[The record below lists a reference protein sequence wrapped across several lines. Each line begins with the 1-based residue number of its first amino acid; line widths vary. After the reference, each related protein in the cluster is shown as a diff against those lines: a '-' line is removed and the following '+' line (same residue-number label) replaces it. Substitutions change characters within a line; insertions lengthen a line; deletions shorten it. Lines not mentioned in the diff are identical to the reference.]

1 MRSLAIRTGPSHVGL
16 REAVCFVVP
25 AVMFA
30 TYRLVG
36 QLYLSEFIL
45 AALIPML
52 LLSEGWRLGDRQ
64 ARKFLVLAAIW
75 LCAQCATDL
84 VRHTSFQDYARGWSK
99 IGFTIVDFGALYMLL
114 RSRRQIVIFAAG
126 LVAGTVLMF
135 FAAPNVYAA
144 EEPWKFGLGP
154 AVTVGIVLLA
164 MAGKRLVW
172 PPAALAGAAVLNI
185 VMGFRSAGGICFLTA
200 VFLWVQR
207 YRSRQVRSGRG
218 ARPSQAI
225 ALFVVVCAAGWLMIR
240 TYERAA
246 ESGVLGEAAEKKYEA
261 QGSGRYGL
269 LLGGRSETLIS
280 LEAISDSPVIG
291 HGSWAKDPRYA
302 AAYWQRAG
310 LLGYHQGPGEETDL
324 IPTHSHLFGAWVESG
339 LPGAVFWIWCF
350 LLALRA
356 LLRLFAEN
364 DRLSPLIVFIAV
376 SFMWDI
382 LFSPYGGLARLSAMF
397 YVVTLMSFLACSEVR
412 ARYRDYLIRP
422 VRLARMGLRGEP

>member
-1 MRSLAIRTGPSHVGL
+1 MRPVSLAAPLLVSF
-16 REAVCFVVP
+16 REALCFLVP

-30 TYRLVG
+30 KYRVIG
-36 QLYLSEFIL
+36 ELYLSEFIL

-52 LLSEGWRLGDRQ
+52 LLSEGARLGDRR
-64 ARKFLVLAAIW
+64 ARKFLILAAIW

-84 VRHTSFQDYARGWSK
+84 VCHSSFQDYARGWSK
-99 IGFTIVDFGALYMLL
+99 IGFTIVDFCALYMLL
-114 RSRRQIVIFAAG
+114 RTRRQIMIFAAG

-135 FAAPNVYAA
+135 FVAPNVYAA

-164 MAGKRLVW
+164 LVGKRLVW

-185 VMGFRSAGGICFLTA
+185 VMGFRSASGICFLTA
-200 VFLWVQR
+200 VILWMQR
-207 YRSRQVRSGRG
+207 RHSRQDGSGRG
-218 ARPSQAI
+218 ARPWQAI
-225 ALFVVVCAAGWLMIR
+225 ALLVVVGAAGWLMMR

-246 ESGVLGEAAEKKYEA
+246 ESGVLGEAAERKYEA

-280 LEAISDSPVIG
+280 LEAISDSPLIG

-302 AAYWQRAG
+302 MAYGQRAG
-310 LLGYHQGPGEETDL
+310 LLGYRQSPGEETDL

-339 LPGAVFWIWCF
+339 FLGALCWIWCF
-350 LLALRA
+350 SLAARTLLL
-356 LLRLFAEN
+356 LFAEK
-364 DRLSPLIVFIAV
+364 DRLSPLIAFVAV

-397 YVVTLMSFLACSEVR
+397 YVVTLMNFLGCFRVR

-422 VRLARMGLRGEP
+422 VCLARMGLRSAP